1 MTIAEKREIVNT
13 IINLLLQLTAEEEVQ
28 EQPATSSKPVKAP
41 AQSVRMLTIKECTA
55 LIEGISE
62 HSIRMLIAQG
72 KIKAFRT
79 GEGVRGKYL
88 VNKEEIIG
96 RFVVNIPPC
105 SGREVFYLLF
115 SGGPVRRI
123 IRLLPFYCDRMMK
136 CAITPLTNPF

>member
-88 VNKEEIIG
+88 VNMEI
-96 RFVVNIPPC
+96 
-105 SGREVFYLLF
+105 LLSYF
-115 SGGPVRRI
+115 SGNEDVSYEQIQERTDCI
-123 IRLLPFYCDRMMK
+123 QSTEKEIRSAVEVGHQHHYRYALQR
-136 CAITPLTNPF
+136 

>member
-41 AQSVRMLTIKECTA
+41 AQSVRMLTIKD
-55 LIEGISE
+55 
-62 HSIRMLIAQG
+62 SIRMLIAQG

-88 VNKEEIIG
+88 VNKE
-96 RFVVNIPPC
+96 
-105 SGREVFYLLF
+105 SLLSYF
-115 SGGPVRRI
+115 SGNEEVSYEQIQERTYRI
-123 IRLLPFYCDRMMK
+123 QPTEKEIRS
-136 CAITPLTNPF
+136 AVEA